1 MHVVVADSLL
11 VILTYYIG
19 MIIWITSI
27 YMFRDT
33 LKIAREV
40 VLEYKYDNGK
50 LNYITNKV
58 AMLYNKVLK
67 NIMIVTVS
75 NLLASIFCMLYV
87 VILGV
92 NVFLMVSVPLA
103 FLLLVIVSLL
113 GYYNNISNT
122 DVHRQSTFLG

>member
-40 VLEYKYDNGK
+40 VLEYKYDSGK
-50 LNYITNKV
+50 LNYITSKV
-58 AMLYNKVLK
+58 NMLYNKVLK

>member
-58 AMLYNKVLK
+58 AMLYNKVLR

>member
-87 VILGV
+87 VILGL

>member
-40 VLEYKYDNGK
+40 VLEYKYDSGK
-50 LNYITNKV
+50 LNYITSKV
-58 AMLYNKVLK
+58 NMLYNKVLR